1 MKEKANGLV
10 DRKLV
15 MINVAIVSIFSC
27 SFDKSRKWEIK
38 IKALNNCGYC
48 DQKEQLSMSFE
59 IQEFPITSSTLTT
72 KVGSLTSFSSED
84 IIFN

>member
-38 IKALNNCGYC
+38 IKTLNNCGYC
-48 DQKEQLSMSFE
+48 DRKKQLSMSFE
-59 IQEFPITSSTLTT
+59 IQEFAITSSTLTT
-72 KVGSLTSFSSED
+72 KVGSLTSFSCED
-84 IIFN
+84 IISN